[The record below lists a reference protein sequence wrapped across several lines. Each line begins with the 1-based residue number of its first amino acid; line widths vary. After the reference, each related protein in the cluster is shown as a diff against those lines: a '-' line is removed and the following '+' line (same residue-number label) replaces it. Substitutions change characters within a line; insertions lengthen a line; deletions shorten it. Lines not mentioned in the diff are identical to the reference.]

1 MTRHPTNTPNPP
13 GLTWRTTKLSDD
25 QIFPLFKEAIAV
37 GCNAFN
43 ASEIYG
49 TPDHN
54 SLTVLSR
61 YYEKYPED
69 IAKIHLN
76 CKGCVFPPFALDAS
90 PDGVN
95 RSIENNVRLIGGKG
109 RIDMF
114 EPARKDRTIE
124 IEATVAAIA
133 EHVQNGKIGGVALSE
148 VSAATIR
155 RAAKVAKIEAVEVEL
170 SLWST
175 EPLEN
180 GVVEACAELDIP
192 IFAYCLFALPF
203 RYHVGVN

>member
-69 IAKIHLN
+69 IANIHLN

-109 RIDMF
+109 RIHLF

-133 EHVQNGKIGGVALSE
+133 EHVQNGNIGGVALSE

-192 IFAYCLFALPF
+192 IFAYCMFALLF
-203 RYHVGVN
+203 RYHVGVH